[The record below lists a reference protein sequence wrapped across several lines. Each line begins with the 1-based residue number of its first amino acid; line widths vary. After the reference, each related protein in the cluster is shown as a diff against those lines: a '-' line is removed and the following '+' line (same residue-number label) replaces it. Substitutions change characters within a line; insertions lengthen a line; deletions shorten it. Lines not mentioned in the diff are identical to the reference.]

1 MDKPGKIIGDTACPK
16 CRSMGRDNT
25 GNHLIIF
32 DNGNRYCNRCGYKDH
47 GDNKDNK
54 KIISHN
60 IKDNMEDIQHVYFK
74 DVSTLPIQSL
84 PDRKI
89 NKNTCQ
95 KYGVHVGID
104 ESNGG
109 IESHYYPV
117 HKNGRISGYK
127 KRDLPKAFSC
137 VGDCKGT
144 VQLFGQ
150 QLFSGGKK
158 LLITG
163 GELDALAAYQMMKEK
178 YSDFEPSVVSLP
190 KGETVSSIS
199 DNMDWINGFDQVI
212 IYTDMDDVGRKCAAE
227 IAELIGPKAAIMSTS
242 LKDASDML
250 VAGLQKEFINSF
262 FSAKPHVPDGFVTV
276 DDVFEKATA
285 MPTWGRSY
293 PWPTLTKLTY
303 GRRNGEGIYI
313 GAGVKC
319 GKSSL
324 IDQLT
329 HHIIAVELGK
339 VALFK
344 MEEDPAMTARKVA
357 GLFMR
362 KPFHKP
368 DGNFTQK
375 ELIEGVNNVRDKI
388 LMFDS
393 YGSTSWDRLKGA
405 IRHAVIVEK
414 CQDIIIDPLTRLTVG
429 LDSAEANVE
438 LERIADELSSMA
450 KDLGF
455 FYVVCCHL
463 RAPTTGKPHEM
474 GGMVQSNQF
483 AGSRAMMRACYYML
497 GIQRNKDPALDE
509 DERNTSQFVLLEDR
523 AFGNIGK
530 FNVFYNKSTGE
541 YLEPTSNL

>member
-1 MDKPGKIIGDTACPK
+1 MTHAQTGKIIGDTACPK
-16 CRSMGRDNT
+16 CRSMGRDTT

-47 GDNKDNK
+47 GDNKDNR
-54 KIISHN
+54 
-60 IKDNMEDIQHVYFK
+60 KDTVEDIQYVRLV
-74 DVSTLPIQSL
+74 DVPTLPIQSL

-89 NKNTCQ
+89 HKSTCQ
-95 KYGVHVGID
+95 KYGVHVEID
-104 ESNGG
+104 EGNGE
-109 IESHYYPV
+109 IQAHFYPV
-117 HKNGRISGYK
+117 YKSGRITGYK
-127 KRDLPKAFSC
+127 KRNLPKSFSC
-137 VGDCKGT
+137 IGDCKGSI
-144 VQLFGQ
+144 QLFGQ
-150 QLFSGGKK
+150 NLFVGGGKK

-163 GELDALAAYQMMKEK
+163 GELDALSAYQMMKEK
-178 YSDFEPSVVSLP
+178 YSDFEPNVVSLP

-199 DNMDWINGFDQVI
+199 DNMDWINKFDQVI
-212 IYTDMDDVGRKCAAE
+212 IYTDMDDVGRKCAAD

-276 DDVFEKATA
+276 DDVFDKATA

-293 PWPTLTKLTY
+293 PWPSLTKLTY

-319 GKSSL
+319 GKSSF

-329 HHIIAVELGK
+329 HHIIAVEHGK

-344 MEEDPAMTARKVA
+344 MEEDPAMTTRKVA
-357 GLFMR
+357 GLLMK

-368 DGNFTQK
+368 DGNFTQS
-375 ELIEGVNNVRDKI
+375 ELIEGVNQTKGKI

-414 CQDIIIDPLTRLTVG
+414 CQDIVIDPLTRLTVG
-429 LDSAEANVE
+429 MDSAEANVE

-474 GGMVQSNQF
+474 GGAVQSNQF
-483 AGSRAMMRACYYML
+483 AGSRAMMRAAYYLL
-497 GIQRNKDPALDE
+497 GIQRNKDPSLDE
-509 DERNTSQFVLLEDR
+509 DERNTSWFVLLEDR